1 MKSAV
6 LALLF
11 AACAAEDTVTC
22 VDADSSW
29 TETDESADVTDSAGC
44 KTACEDTIAS
54 STEND
59 YCCAS
64 SITDAVGE
72 TPAVV
77 NSCKLYTITAG
88 ELDIRAAE
96 TAVDGDT

>member
-11 AACAAEDTVTC
+11 AAVAAEDTVTC
-22 VDADSSW
+22 VDAEVSW
-29 TETDESADVTDSAGC
+29 SSADVKEGVTDSAGC
-44 KTACEDTIAS
+44 KTACETAI
-54 STEND
+54 TPEND

-77 NSCKLYTITAG
+77 NSCDLYTITAG

>member
-72 TPAVV
+72 TPELIT
-77 NSCKLYTITAG
+77 CDLFTKTAG
-88 ELDIRAAE
+88 EGDIRAAE
-96 TAVDGDT
+96 TASDGVT

>member
-1 MKSAV
+1 MKAAV

-29 TETDESADVTDSAGC
+29 TETDESDGVTDSATC
-44 KTACEDTIAS
+44 KTACEDTIAGG
-54 STEND
+54 EDD

-64 SITDAVGE
+64 NITDASGDDA
-72 TPAVV
+72 AVV
-77 NSCKLYTITAG
+77 NSCKLFTKAAG
-88 ELDIRAAE
+88 EGDIREAE
-96 TAVDGDT
+96 TAAEGVT